1 MAELEQGTIIKLLNG
16 KTCTVDSSSAEVDK
30 VLCILLIIVE
40 ETLLSNGIQEII
52 AIASITT

>member
-16 KTCTVDSSSAEVDK
+16 KTCTVDSELGRGGQGIVYLVDYCGGDFALK
-30 VLCILLIIVE
+30 C
-40 ETLLSNGIQEII
+40 IQEII